1 MRSKQTARHNPGR
14 GIHNEN
20 TAFNSNHLPLP
31 GPHETIPDDYIHAAA
46 PSHLDS
52 DPTPLAERP
61 SGHVVDSLDLLFE
74 PLGMNIPCQPPFP
87 MPATHTEQSTSTCP
101 ETMSSNVWEIGP
113 GDLTPAGKHRR
124 ATEVA
129 DAFTDKYSRADS
141 NLFDAASVVNSES
154 ATFMISKK
162 NGDSFEQR
170 SNVFL
175 SADGVTAAV
184 TALYKAA
191 QQHELRAKPEQSER
205 KRKRDDTADERRDL
219 EASSPLTIIKLKVDG
234 LASSSS
240 ASAVATSPSPS
251 PAASAQTPA
260 FLESCKDLIRMQ
272 QRMEQLVRHLC
283 DKKPA
288 YSAQIDQATRSG
300 IHANLNVLSNLYGLD
315 S

>member
-1 MRSKQTARHNPGR
+1 VN
-14 GIHNEN
+14 
-20 TAFNSNHLPLP
+20 
-31 GPHETIPDDYIHAAA
+31 
-46 PSHLDS
+46 
-52 DPTPLAERP
+52 
-61 SGHVVDSLDLLFE
+61 E
-74 PLGMNIPCQPPFP
+74 PLGRNIPCQPPIPRPAPSWTPSVASTSANSHLPSRSASPSPSRRGDADLSASDFCALRP
-87 MPATHTEQSTSTCP
+87 SSEGGICSLPLDAAPATHTEQSTSTCP

-141 NLFDAASVVNSES
+141 NLFGAASVVNSES

-184 TALYKAA
+184 AALYKAA

-219 EASSPLTIIKLKVDG
+219 EASSPLTIKLKVDG

-240 ASAVATSPSPS
+240 ASAIATSPSPS